1 MQQETPKPHKR
12 RVRYK
17 GKYPKKFEE
26 KYKELNPE
34 KYQDTVEH
42 VIRKGN
48 TPAGMHIS
56 IMVKEILD
64 FLKIQPGET
73 GFDATLG
80 YGGHTKAMMECLHG
94 EGHMYA
100 TDVDPEE
107 SAKTKKRLEEQGFG
121 ERILTIKLQNFC
133 TIDEIAKEAGG
144 FDFILADLG
153 VSSMQIDN
161 PKRGFSFRADGP
173 LDLRLNQQKGIS
185 AAERL
190 DQISREELAGML
202 SHTARKLLRQSQMR
216 SAKGI
221 ASIAQQNCGLLSKI
235 RWIFFRKKRKKIRSE
250 RPASVCSR
258 HFALMSTRN
267 LKFCMNLWK
276 NCRMP

>member
-80 YGGHTKAMMECLHG
+80 YGGHTKAMLECLQWRRPYVCYG
-94 EGHMYA
+94 CGSGGVGKDEKASGRA
-100 TDVDPEE
+100 
-107 SAKTKKRLEEQGFG
+107 GIWG
-121 ERILTIKLQNFC
+121 RIF
-133 TIDEIAKEAGG
+133 
-144 FDFILADLG
+144 
-153 VSSMQIDN
+153 
-161 PKRGFSFRADGP
+161 
-173 LDLRLNQQKGIS
+173 
-185 AAERL
+185 
-190 DQISREELAGML
+190 
-202 SHTARKLLRQSQMR
+202 
-216 SAKGI
+216 
-221 ASIAQQNCGLLSKI
+221 
-235 RWIFFRKKRKKIRSE
+235 
-250 RPASVCSR
+250 
-258 HFALMSTRN
+258 
-267 LKFCMNLWK
+267 
-276 NCRMP
+276 